1 MVNVNEK
8 EAAAYNAKIVPI
20 IPTVDIRSEEL
31 NKPPPPPIAA
41 GILGKIVMDDTEAL
55 ARNGV

>member
-1 MVNVNEK
+1 M
-8 EAAAYNAKIVPI
+8 NAKIVPI
-20 IPTVDIRSEEL
+20 VPAVDSRKEEL
-31 NKPPPPPIAA
+31 TPAPPPIAA